1 MTAKNDARYLMAE
14 KLNDFRTETKSQA
27 KERRETVCRACKF
40 HDNHSMVCNYY
51 SDTGKLR
58 KCAPSRCMELGIWQA
73 GKRRKAPTQISLVPK
88 SPVFIP

>member
-1 MTAKNDARYLMAE
+1 MTVHDDARHLMAE
-14 KLNDFRTETKSQA
+14 KLKAYKAETKKQA
-27 KERRETVCRACKF
+27 KERRETVCKACRF

-58 KCAPSRCMELGIWQA
+58 KCAPSGCVEFGIWEH
-73 GKRRKAPTQISLVPK
+73 GRRKKAPKHISLEPK

>member
-1 MTAKNDARYLMAE
+1 MKGAELMAQKVVDNRE
-14 KLNDFRTETKSQA
+14 ETPEEA
-27 KERRETVCRACKF
+27 KIRRETVCRACKF